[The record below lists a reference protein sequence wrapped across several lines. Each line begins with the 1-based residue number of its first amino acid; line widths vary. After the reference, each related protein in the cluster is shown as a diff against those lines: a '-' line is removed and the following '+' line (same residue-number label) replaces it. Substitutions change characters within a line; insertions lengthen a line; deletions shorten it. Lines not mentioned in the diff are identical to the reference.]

1 MFIVYLL
8 IDSQQYPVLISPIL
22 TGIQVVPIG
31 PLFTRI
37 LDYVLA
43 FVAFVFFL
51 FSLKYPDFP
60 LGCIRVHKFI
70 VNARVTITV
79 PPSPG

>member
-1 MFIVYLL
+1 M
-8 IDSQQYPVLISPIL
+8 SPIL
-22 TGIQVVPIG
+22 TEIQVVPIG
-31 PLFTRI
+31 PLFTRV
-37 LDYVLA
+37 LHYVLA

-70 VNARVTITV
+70 VNVL
-79 PPSPG
+79 